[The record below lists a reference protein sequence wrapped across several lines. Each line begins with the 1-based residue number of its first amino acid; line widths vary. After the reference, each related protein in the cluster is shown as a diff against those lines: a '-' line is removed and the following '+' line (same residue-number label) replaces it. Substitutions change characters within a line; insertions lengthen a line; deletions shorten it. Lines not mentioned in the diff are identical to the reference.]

1 MIWTK
6 RRLVNNQ
13 TVIKQTQV
21 KPDFSLLDNDVLNMR
36 DHYVLMKLL
45 CNELRLTIHYLFK
58 QKF

>member
-1 MIWTK
+1 MTWTK

-45 CNELRLTIHYLFK
+45 CNDLRLTIHYLFK